1 MTPRRSLLSLLSI
14 LSILPLSTSAAPPPT
29 PPTPQTHV
37 PKTAVIVVDIQADFT
52 EAHKG
57 SLAVPG
63 TNAAYLAAVA
73 AATSS
78 LKAAGLPIYATQDW
92 HPANHISFF
101 SNHKDRK
108 PFESISL
115 NGRTQVLWPP
125 HCIRKSQG
133 ANLLL
138 DRNLFS
144 AVVQKGKDKRY
155 DSYSGFKDD
164 GGSSTRME
172 SLLRKANVSHVI
184 VYGVATDYC
193 VRATALDAAAAGFHV
208 TMIKDL
214 SRGVTP
220 ESTTKALADLTSKG
234 VRVVPKLSD
243 TFPSTPASR

>member
-1 MTPRRSLLSLLSI
+1 MTSRRSLLSSLTL
-14 LSILPLSTSAAPPPT
+14 LPLVSQITSAAPPPT
-29 PPTPQTHV
+29 PQAPA

-63 TNAAYLAAVA
+63 TDATYLAAVA
-73 AATSS
+73 AATTS

-144 AVVQKGKDKRY
+144 AVVQKGKNKRY

-172 SLLRKANVSHVI
+172 SLLRKADISHVI

-214 SRGVTP
+214 SRGVAP
-220 ESTTKALADLTSKG
+220 DSTTKALADLTSKG

-243 TFPSTPASR
+243 ALPPNPATR

>member
-1 MTPRRSLLSLLSI
+1 MTSRRSLLSSLTL
-14 LSILPLSTSAAPPPT
+14 LPLVSQITSATPPPT
-29 PPTPQTHV
+29 PQAPA
-37 PKTAVIVVDIQADFT
+37 PKTAVIVVDIQGDFT

-63 TNAAYLAAVA
+63 TDATYLAAVA
-73 AATSS
+73 AATAS

-138 DRNLFS
+138 DRNIFS
-144 AVVQKGKDKRY
+144 AVVQKGKNKRY

-172 SLLRKANVSHVI
+172 SLLRKADISHVI

-214 SRGVTP
+214 SRGVAP
-220 ESTTKALADLTSKG
+220 DSTTKALADLTSKG

-243 TFPSTPASR
+243 ALPPNPATR

>member
-1 MTPRRSLLSLLSI
+1 MTSRRSLLALLS
-14 LSILPLSTSAAPPPT
+14 LLPLSTSAAAPPT
-29 PPTPQTHV
+29 PPATGSPA
-37 PKTAVIVVDIQADFT
+37 PKSAVIVVDIQADFT

-63 TNAAYLAAVA
+63 TDATYLAAVA

-144 AVVQKGKDKRY
+144 AIVQKGKDKRY

-164 GGSSTRME
+164 GGSSTPME
-172 SLLRKANVSHVI
+172 SLLRKASISHVI
-184 VYGVATDYC
+184 VYGVATDFC

-208 TMIKDL
+208 TLIKDL
-214 SRGVTP
+214 SRGVATD
-220 ESTTKALADLTSKG
+220 STSKALADLTSKG

-243 TFPSTPASR
+243 AIPTAATR

>member
-1 MTPRRSLLSLLSI
+1 MTSRRSLLSSLTL
-14 LSILPLSTSAAPPPT
+14 LPLVSQITSAAPPPT
-29 PPTPQTHV
+29 PQAPA

-63 TNAAYLAAVA
+63 TDATYLAAVA
-73 AATSS
+73 AATTS

-144 AVVQKGKDKRY
+144 AVVQKGKNKRY

-172 SLLRKANVSHVI
+172 SLLRKADISHVI

-214 SRGVTP
+214 SRGVAP
-220 ESTTKALADLTSKG
+220 DSTTQALADLTSKG

-243 TFPSTPASR
+243 ARPPTPATR

>member
-1 MTPRRSLLSLLSI
+1 MTSRRSLLSSLTL
-14 LSILPLSTSAAPPPT
+14 LPLVSQITSATPPPT
-29 PPTPQTHV
+29 PQAPA
-37 PKTAVIVVDIQADFT
+37 PKTAVIVVDIQGDFT

-63 TNAAYLAAVA
+63 TDATYLAAVA
-73 AATSS
+73 AATAS

-172 SLLRKANVSHVI
+172 SLLRKADISHVI

-214 SRGVTP
+214 SRGVAP
-220 ESTTKALADLTSKG
+220 DSTTKALADLKSKG
-234 VRVVPKLSD
+234 VRVVSKLSD
-243 TFPSTPASR
+243 AFPPTPATR

>member
-1 MTPRRSLLSLLSI
+1 MTSRRSLLSLLA
-14 LSILPLSTSAAPPPT
+14 LLPLATSAAPPQA
-29 PPTPQTHV
+29 PPTPQPPT
-37 PKTAVIVVDIQADFT
+37 PKTAVIVVDIQGDFT

-63 TNAAYLAAVA
+63 TDATYLAAVA
-73 AATSS
+73 AATAS
-78 LKAAGLPIYATQDW
+78 LKTAGLPIFATQDW

-125 HCIRKSQG
+125 HCIRKSPG

-164 GGSSTRME
+164 GGSSTNME
-172 SLLRKANVSHVI
+172 SLLRKANISHII

-214 SRGVTP
+214 SRGVAP
-220 ESTTKALADLTSKG
+220 ASTTKALADLKAKG

-243 TFPSTPASR
+243 ALPTTPATR